1 MGAPQSAKRFSL
13 MIRKFPI
20 IITCAPEDVLYY
32 NSFTLPNQEIQVVP
46 YGQVI
51 CSVLSQDI
59 DLIMIDCAFDPRF
72 GLRLL
77 NDLKT
82 RFPGVPILFVTEQSS
97 EEIILQAFKSGA
109 RDFFQKPLSVFN
121 VRNTMMK
128 LLEVKREVREHR
140 GITNG
145 YENIQP
151 VKGALCDVGVLQPS
165 VMKVVCHIE
174 SNYQTAI
181 SLDQMASMANMSK
194 YHFVRIFKRET
205 GMSPVHYLKFV
216 RIQRAKELLKRAD
229 LSVHSTALR
238 VGFQDASNFNKNFK
252 NIEGCTPKQF
262 RAQWF

>member
-1 MGAPQSAKRFSL
+1 MTN
-13 MIRKFPI
+13 KFPI
-20 IITCAPEDVLYY
+20 IITCTPEDVRYY
-32 NSFTLPNQEIQVVP
+32 NSFTLPNEEIQVVP
-46 YGQVI
+46 YGQVV

-77 NDLKT
+77 NDLKI
-82 RFPGVPILFVTEQSS
+82 RFPGVPILFVTEQCS

-121 VRNTMMK
+121 VRNTMTK

-145 YENIQP
+145 CDNIQP
-151 VKGALCDVGVLQPS
+151 VRGTLCDVGILQPAI
-165 VMKVVCHIE
+165 MKVVCHIE

-194 YHFVRIFKRET
+194 YNFVRIFKRET
-205 GMSPVHYLKFV
+205 GMSPVRYLKFV
-216 RIQRAKELLKRAD
+216 RIQRAKEILKRAD
-229 LSVHSTALR
+229 ISVSSTAHR
-238 VGFQDASNFNKNFK
+238 VGFKDVSNFNKNFK

-262 RAQWF
+262 RAQWS